1 MKDKSLLTQARSTGA
16 PLASMASQDE
26 MTGEQAQTRVVISID
41 RISKTFPLPLA
52 RLKQFFRRP
61 LKPPVRALS
70 DVSLNVYAG
79 EIFGLIGRNGAGKTT
94 LTKIIATLVQP
105 TSGQVKVNGFDSV
118 RDDEKVRAQVGLATA
133 EERSFYWRL
142 TVEQNLMF
150 FARLY
155 GLSDLLARRRIIELV
170 EQFELKGLVSRRF
183 GELSTGNK
191 QRMAFARAMLSK
203 PPVLLLDEPTRS
215 LDPLAAARMRAL
227 ISQLA
232 ASDPPVT
239 ILLTSHNLTEV
250 EELCA
255 RIAIITQ
262 GRIRALG
269 TSKELRA
276 EHRQTERVQLKF
288 GGISQERARA
298 VLPARLVQLDYEQEG
313 QTLIIS
319 FTRETNDDRLDMI
332 VRALHEE
339 GASLLSFESE
349 RATLLEVLERY
360 EREEDAKEDS

>member
-1 MKDKSLLTQARSTGA
+1 MNVTQAQSPRDT
-16 PLASMASQDE
+16 
-26 MTGEQAQTRVVISID
+26 VISID
-41 RISKTFPLPLA
+41 CISKTFPVPLS

-61 LKPPVRALS
+61 IKPPVEALS
-70 DVSLNVYAG
+70 EVSFDVHAG

-105 TSGQVKVNGFDSV
+105 TSGNVTVNNYDSV

-150 FARLY
+150 FARLF
-155 GLSDLLARRRIIELV
+155 GLSDALARRRIIELV
-170 EQFELKGLVSRRF
+170 EQFELKEIVSRRF

-227 ISQLA
+227 ISRLA
-232 ASDPPVT
+232 GGDPPVT
-239 ILLTSHNLTEV
+239 ILLTSHNLAEV

-255 RIAIITQ
+255 RVAIIGH
-262 GRIRALG
+262 GRIHALDTPG
-269 TSKELRA
+269 NLRA
-276 EHRQTERVQLKF
+276 THHQTERVQLTVE
-288 GGISQERARA
+288 GISRERAESILTSELKDFE
-298 VLPARLVQLDYEQEG
+298 VEEHGEKLLVA
-313 QTLIIS
+313 
-319 FTRETNDDRLDMI
+319 FTRESNDDFLNVA
-332 VRALHEE
+332 VRALQEN
-339 GASLLSFESE
+339 GGKLLNFDFE
-349 RATLLEVLERY
+349 RATLLDVLESY
-360 EREEDAKEDS
+360 EKERVAEVKS